1 MRFSRSWWAGSLP
14 TVCWRRWRRGVRRKA
29 PTPLLLWWAHEG
41 DMRHSWLAWLLAA
54 LGAGTTSLAAAAVAA
69 PHAGAPTAQTPAQWR
84 SFDLLLDLQNLPRAY
99 TCRELWQRSD
109 ELLLA
114 LGARH
119 YPQILVYHCGAT
131 PEESSRSPQVQLQF
145 QLPQALSPSQSR
157 YADVTVVR
165 RTIVLSP
172 RQLPSFTAADCGL
185 LKQLSSELFPQTP
198 VRVVGAPLECP
209 APGAA
214 RPRYALEVETLMPRS

>member
-1 MRFSRSWWAGSLP
+1 
-14 TVCWRRWRRGVRRKA
+14 
-29 PTPLLLWWAHEG
+29 
-41 DMRHSWLAWLLAA
+41 MRHPWLPWLLAA
-54 LGAGTTSLAAAAVAA
+54 LGAGTTLAAAAVAA
-69 PHAGAPTAQTPAQWR
+69 PSAGAPAAQTPAQWR

-99 TCRELWQRSD
+99 TCRELWERSD

-145 QLPQALSPSQSR
+145 QLPQALTAPQSR
-157 YADVTVVR
+157 YANVTAVR

-172 RQLPSFTAADCGL
+172 QQLPSFTAADCGL
-185 LKQLSSELFPQTP
+185 LKQLSSELLPQTP
-198 VRVVGAPLECP
+198 VRAVGAPLECP
-209 APGAA
+209 ARGGAQ
-214 RPRYALEVETLMPRS
+214 P

>member
-1 MRFSRSWWAGSLP
+1 VNTARYLR
-14 TVCWRRWRRGVRRKA
+14 V
-29 PTPLLLWWAHEG
+29 
-41 DMRHSWLAWLLAA
+41 AWLLV
-54 LGAGTTSLAAAAVAA
+54 GLAAASAVHAA
-69 PHAGAPTAQTPAQWR
+69 TAARGSAAAAQTPAQWR
-84 SFDLLLDLQNLPRAY
+84 AFDLLLDLQNLPRAY

-131 PEESSRSPQVQLQF
+131 REESSRSPQVQLQF

>member
-14 TVCWRRWRRGVRRKA
+14 TVCWRSSRRRAKRVERMRHL
-29 PTPLLLWWAHEG
+29 PPWAHEA
-41 DMRHSWLAWLLAA
+41 DMSHPRVAWLLAA
-54 LGAGTTSLAAAAVAA
+54 LGAGATAHAAAAVAA
-69 PHAGAPTAQTPAQWR
+69 PGAQARAAQTAAQWR
-84 SFDLLLDLQNLPRAY
+84 SFDLLLDLQNLPRRY
-99 TCRELWQRSD
+99 TCRELWERAD

-145 QLPQALSPSQSR
+145 QLPQALTAPQSR
-157 YADVTVVR
+157 YANVTAVR

-172 RQLPSFTAADCGL
+172 QQLPSFTAADCGL